1 MRRLINA
8 YNKLEAN
15 VLVVSLA
22 VTVVVIFFQVIMRY
36 VFNNSLSWSEEFAR
50 YVFIWQIWLG
60 ASVSLKEDDHISVDV
75 ISGKLGPRGKCL
87 LALFANLVLLGFS
100 IFIVDYGWQMVSSM
114 YSRNL
119 TSAALRVPMYLVYAA
134 LPFSHMVIVL
144 RLIGRII
151 GNVKT
156 LTSGT
161 EKEGT

>member
-1 MRRLINA
+1 MRKLINA

-15 VLVVSLA
+15 VLVASLA
-22 VTVVVIFFQVIMRY
+22 ITVAVIFLQVIMRY

-60 ASVSLKEDDHISVDV
+60 ASVSLKEDAHISVDV
-75 ISGKLGPRGKCL
+75 VSGKLGPRGKCL
-87 LALFANLVLLGFS
+87 LALLANLIMFGFS

-114 YSRNL
+114 YARNL

-144 RLIGRII
+144 RLIGRIV
-151 GNVKT
+151 GNVKD
-156 LTSGT
+156 LKAGFA
-161 EKEGT
+161 KEGT